1 MWMKLFFS
9 MIVKY
14 VYMNMKYITY
24 QDPPD
29 YLPAA
34 LGLNLYTFYSII
46 YIIEVIELLFM
57 KFFS

>member
-1 MWMKLFFS
+1 MWMKLFFG
-9 MIVKY
+9 MIVTY
-14 VYMNMKYITY
+14 VYIILLNITY
-24 QDPPD
+24 QDPLD

-34 LGLNLYTFYSII
+34 LGLNLYTFYFII